1 MTHSTLDSPLL
12 SGHLI
17 SDVGGADPLDTAS
30 RCVRLL
36 VELGDFDVIGHDG
49 SVLNSSQGERDIHTR
64 VVVLSYSS
72 VCTRL

>member
-17 SDVGGADPLDTAS
+17 SDVGSADPLDTTS

-36 VELGDFDVIGHDG
+36 VELGDFDVVCHDG
-49 SVLNSSQGERDIHTR
+49 SVLDGSQSEGDVHSGVI
-64 VVVLSYSS
+64 VL
-72 VCTRL
+72 T